1 MSKILEHYDDGM
13 VLPLEKVYLVLQTQA
28 QADYRDYPIAVYTE
42 KCDAY
47 KVARA
52 LNKQYG
58 QGYKFTP
65 DWDVDPKC
73 DEEYDDTHYY
83 TVGEYKLNP
92 SKKTYGIGD

>member
-13 VLPLEKVYLVLQTQA
+13 VLPLKKVYLVLQTQA
-28 QADYRDYPIAVYTE
+28 QADYKDFPIAVYTE

-52 LNKQYG
+52 LNKRYG

-65 DWDVDPKC
+65 DWDVDPEY

-92 SKKTYGIGD
+92 NKKDFL